1 MNNSKLQAAIATV
14 REFANPAQ
22 DRAGFLA
29 LVLTEATG
37 TPNGYIE
44 SRMTANEQREVFGR
58 ALGRGIIQIDGF
70 NAEIS
75 MRVKVCFGTDSDIR
89 KITHWRELS

>member
-1 MNNSKLQAAIATV
+1 MTNDKLQAAINEV
-14 REFANPAQ
+14 RQYADPAK

-44 SRMTANEQREVFGR
+44 SRMTANEQRAVFGR
-58 ALGRGIIQIDGF
+58 ALGRGVIQIDGF
-70 NAEIS
+70 KAEIS
-75 MRVKVCFGTDSDIR
+75 MRVKVCFGTDYDER
-89 KITHWRELS
+89 KHTHWRDLK